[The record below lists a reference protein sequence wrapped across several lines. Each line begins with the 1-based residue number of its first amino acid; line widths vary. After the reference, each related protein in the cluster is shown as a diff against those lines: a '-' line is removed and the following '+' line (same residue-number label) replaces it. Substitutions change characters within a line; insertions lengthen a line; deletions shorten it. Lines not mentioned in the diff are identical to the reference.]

1 MAAHTSLSDFVKEG
15 GYYDLHSKR
24 YESLNK
30 MYGSRDIHS
39 IFGNLGQDPNFEKI
53 NEHMIKRLGALPP
66 DREQYRFMTA
76 QTAPVPWDRAAR
88 SKESP
93 VYDAELV
100 SRTVQKARNEDIQEF
115 DPRMLTANQPA
126 VTSSGV
132 RHYLNNES
140 GLYADKGD
148 AGNQIPFVYVKKE
161 TGQGI
166 ILAGHHRAAAALLRG
181 KPLRARGV
189 IGE

>member
-1 MAAHTSLSDFVKEG
+1 MSAHQHLTQHIKDLGF
-15 GYYDLHSKR
+15 YDLHSKR

-30 MYGSRDIHS
+30 VYGSRDIHS
-39 IFGNLGQDPNFEKI
+39 IFGNLGEDPNFEKI
-53 NEHMIKRLGALPP
+53 NEHIIKRTGSLPA
-66 DREQYRFMTA
+66 DREQYRYATSP
-76 QTAPVPWDRAAR
+76 TAPVPWDRAAR
-88 SKESP
+88 SKEKP
-93 VYDAELV
+93 LYDAELV
-100 SRTVQKARNEDIQEF
+100 KHTVQKARNEDIAEF
-115 DPRMLTANQPA
+115 DPRTLSANQPA
-126 VTSSGV
+126 ITSSGV

-140 GLYADKGD
+140 GLFADKGD
-148 AGNQIPFVYVKKE
+148 VGNQIPFVYVKRD